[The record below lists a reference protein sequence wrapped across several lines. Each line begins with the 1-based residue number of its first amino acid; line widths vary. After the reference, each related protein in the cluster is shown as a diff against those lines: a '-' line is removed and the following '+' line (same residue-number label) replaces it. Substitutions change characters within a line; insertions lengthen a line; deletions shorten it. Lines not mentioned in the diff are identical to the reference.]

1 MESST
6 EYQFE
11 QNKMDTSKIASLFI
25 LFGLSTICGFLSI
38 LLVKCLI
45 RKFGTSSKVKL
56 VVSWLDCFSGG
67 VFFGATILDLL
78 PEARE
83 VMEHALKHYE
93 FETDYPLTELLLCV
107 GFFFMLFVE
116 HLSHFFCSPRKEE
129 QSSEVHAQPH
139 QEEDVAI
146 EVHGKYSENAVIC
159 ESCIDSSVSQ
169 KYGAIG
175 QAGKG
180 QTPVWSKIPTD
191 GFDTPTSTKNN
202 QSSLSAVFTSNGGQN
217 SGNRNAESTNLLSD
231 ENTSTE
237 PRKEDGKRSKIRGAV
252 LLIALS
258 LHMVF
263 DGLALGLLTET
274 SAVWQLLGALS
285 VHKCLV
291 FFTVGIQS
299 VEILSSSKKAACIVI
314 FLAIISPLGLLIGE
328 AINSS
333 DDVITRDTVSAV
345 LQGIATG
352 TFLFVTFFEIL
363 LRELASHNSTLL
375 KIIFGF
381 FGFVLMAL
389 VRLLAA

>member
-1 MESST
+1 
-6 EYQFE
+6 
-11 QNKMDTSKIASLFI
+11 MDNSKIASLFI

-38 LLVKCLI
+38 LLLKCLI
-45 RKFGTSSKVKL
+45 RKFGTSSKVNL

-67 VFFGATILDLL
+67 VFFAATVLDLL

-83 VMEHALKHYE
+83 VMENALKHYD
-93 FETDYPLTELLLCV
+93 FETEYPLTELLLCV
-107 GFFFMLFVE
+107 GFFSMLFVE
-116 HLSHFFCSPRKEE
+116 HLSHFLCSPRKVEKSNE
-129 QSSEVHAQPH
+129 ANAEPQKH
-139 QEEDVAI
+139 EDVAI
-146 EVHGKYSENAVIC
+146 EVHGKHSENTVIF

-169 KYGAIG
+169 TYGAIG
-175 QAGKG
+175 QPGKEKS
-180 QTPVWSKIPTD
+180 PVWSAIPTD
-191 GFDTPTSTKNN
+191 SFATDTKNK
-202 QSSLSAVFTSNGGQN
+202 SSLSVAFTSDDGKNPDI
-217 SGNRNAESTNLLSD
+217 RNAESTNFLSD
-231 ENTSTE
+231 ANTSTE
-237 PRKEDGKRSKIRGAV
+237 PRTEEGKRSKIRGAV

-258 LHMVF
+258 LHMIF

-291 FFTVGIQS
+291 FFTIGIQS

-314 FLAIISPLGLLIGE
+314 VLALVSPLGLLIDE

-363 LRELASHNSTLL
+363 LRELGSHNSTLL
-375 KIIFGF
+375 KIIFSF

-389 VRLLAA
+389 VRLLAHED